1 MMRKIV
7 LLAFCL
13 LGLSAV
19 AEEQTID
26 ISGDNTDK
34 DYISYSKAIKLPE
47 SDVVNVMMGRYVYF
61 SSTITGKGTLNLYA
75 GGERCYLGTTG
86 GKTWPDWSNYT
97 GDIHI
102 WPFQENAPSASAYN
116 VVVAF
121 GGKASSPETIPEDFK
136 LNRVNPSM
144 ANNRVMLHAGATMCG
159 ESNTAGSGYQIGEL
173 QTEAGSMLQ
182 GYMKKGR
189 GVYYLVGG
197 LNTDATLA
205 GTIAP
210 TDNDDKTPLT
220 IVKEGTGTYTITGNN
235 NYLSGGIRIQEGKV
249 LVMNDRAEAEA
260 KKLSGATGAN
270 PNPKDA
276 VVHVLENG
284 LLGGT
289 GSIGG
294 TVNNYGTIQPG
305 TDETGLLTLKNYAA
319 DLEAHLI
326 VHPASTLRFRI
337 GSGYDQLSVD
347 GDVKYYNITQDFDKS
362 DLMPFIQVVLD
373 EKANVKIGDE
383 FKVLTAKRKSSL
395 AGDWHFS
402 VWADQYTWEVI
413 EREENGGIA
422 FVLRLVSYDKMDHPE
437 IPDPDHPESTMG
449 ALYEDGIDDKTDQTS
464 LRDYAAKNGKYL
476 GTAISMWKN
485 DLNNANLGET
495 KEVGAQF
502 NMLVA
507 ENEMKWD
514 ALEPSRNS
522 FSYGSAD
529 DLARFAQ
536 KHDMRLRGHCLA
548 WHSQLPGWVSSD
560 GKKNDKNWTREEAL
574 QILKNHIEK
583 VVKHYKGKVA
593 EWDVVNE
600 CLDDNQSIVRADTEG
615 YTLRKNSVW
624 TQAVGEDFIDSAF
637 VWAHQADPDAVL
649 YLNEYGVEFS
659 NKAKTAAFFNLAMR
673 LKKSGIPIDGVGLQC
688 HFSIGDVDSLHL
700 DNTIRRF
707 AEAGMKC
714 IITELD
720 MGVPSTSSQN
730 LQEQARNYRVIT
742 DIVLNNDNCPTM
754 VIWGLK
760 DNNSWRE
767 SSNPLLY
774 TAGIGK
780 KPAWYAVRS
789 ALRHR
794 TLDDTGIQP
803 LIWYGDDSDSQ
814 DVILYDLLGR
824 RVNGKASL
832 RPGLYVTKHGKKILV
847 K

>member
-1 MMRKIV
+1 MRKTV
-7 LLAFCL
+7 LLVYCL
-13 LGLSAV
+13 MYLSAA

-26 ISGDNTDK
+26 ISGDNSDK
-34 DYISYSKAIKLPE
+34 NYISYSKSISLPE
-47 SDVVNVMMGRYVYF
+47 TDVVNVKMGRYVYF
-61 SSTITGKGTLNLYA
+61 SSTIKGSGTLNLYA

-86 GKTWPDWSNYT
+86 GKTWPNWTNYT

-102 WPFQENAPSASAYN
+102 YPFPENSASAGFYG
-116 VVVAF
+116 VVLAF
-121 GGKASSPETIPEDFK
+121 GGKASSPESAYEDYAGGK
-136 LNRVNPSM
+136 VNPSM
-144 ANNRVMLHAGATMCG
+144 ANNRVILHEGATICG
-159 ESNTAGSGYQIGEL
+159 ESNTAGSGYRIGEL

-189 GVYYLVGG
+189 SAYYLLGG

-210 TDNDDKTPLT
+210 SGYDSNTLLS
-220 IVKEGTGTYTITGNN
+220 ILKEGTGTYTITGNEN
-235 NYLSGGIRIQEGKV
+235 FLSGGLRILDGRV
-249 LVMNDRAEAEA
+249 LVMNDRAEAES
-260 KKLSGATGAN
+260 KKLSGAIGAKPDAN
-270 PNPKDA
+270 DA
-276 VVHVLENG
+276 VVHIFEKG
-284 LLGGT
+284 ILGGM

-305 TDETGLLTLKNYAA
+305 ADDMGLLTLKNYVT
-319 DLEAHLI
+319 DKEAHLI

-337 GSGYDQLSVD
+337 GGAQYDQLSVD
-347 GDVKYYNITQDFDKS
+347 GDVKYYNITQDFDES
-362 DLMPFIQVVLD
+362 DQMPVIQVVL
-373 EKANVKIGDE
+373 EANASVKVGDE

-395 AGDWHFS
+395 IGDWHFD
-402 VWADQYTWEVI
+402 VRADQYTWELI
-413 EREENGGIA
+413 ERPEGDGVA
-422 FVLRLVSYDKMDHPE
+422 FVLRLVSYDQMDIPDNPVVPE
-437 IPDPDHPESTMG
+437 IPESTIG
-449 ALYEDGIDDKTDQTS
+449 SLYDDGIDDKSDKTT
-464 LRDYAAKNGKYL
+464 LRDYAEKNGKYI

-485 DLNNANLGET
+485 DLNNASLGET

-514 ALEPSRNS
+514 ALEPSQNS

-529 DLARFAQ
+529 DLVKFARN
-536 KHDMRLRGHCLA
+536 HDMRVRGHCLA
-548 WHSQLPGWVSSD
+548 WHSQLPTWVSSD

-600 CLDDNQSIVRADTEG
+600 CLDDDQSIVRSNTEG

-624 TQAVGEDFIDSAF
+624 TLAVGEDFIDSAF
-637 VWAHQADPDAVL
+637 VWAHRADPDAVL
-649 YLNEYGVEFS
+649 YLNDYGVEFS
-659 NKAKTAAFFNLAMR
+659 NKAKTAAFYNLAMR
-673 LKKSGIPIDGVGLQC
+673 LKKKGIPIDGVGLQC
-688 HFSIGDVDSLHL
+688 HFSIGDLDSVKL

-707 AEAGMKC
+707 AEAGLKC

-720 MGVPSTSSQN
+720 MGIPSTTTQN
-730 LQEQARNYRVIT
+730 KEAQARDYRVIT
-742 DIVLNNDNCPTM
+742 DIVLNNDNCPNM

-774 TAGIGK
+774 TSGIGK

-794 TLDDTGIQP
+794 TLTATDIFSSVWEGVGTQDT
-803 LIWYGDDSDSQ
+803 
-814 DVILYDLLGR
+814 ILYDLLGR
-824 RVNGKASL
+824 HVKGEGSL
-832 RPGLYVTKHGKKILV
+832 KPGLYITKGGRKVIV

>member
-1 MMRKIV
+1 MRKIM
-7 LLAFCL
+7 LLALCL
-13 LGLSAV
+13 MALSAA

-34 DYISYSKAIKLPE
+34 DYISYSKAISLPE

-61 SSTITGKGTLNLYA
+61 SSTITGSGTLNLYA

-86 GKTWPDWSNYT
+86 GKTWPNWTNYT

-102 WPFQENAPSASAYN
+102 WPFPENAPSAGFYG
-116 VVVAF
+116 VVIAF

-144 ANNRVMLHAGATMCG
+144 ANNRVILHEGATICG

-189 GVYYLVGG
+189 SVYYLLGG

-210 TDNDDKTPLT
+210 TDYDDKTPLT
-220 IVKEGTGTYTITGNN
+220 IVKEGTGTYTITGNH
-235 NYLSGGIRIQEGKV
+235 NYLSGGLRIQEGKV
-249 LVMNDRAEAEA
+249 LVMNDRAEAES
-260 KKLSGATGAN
+260 KKLSGATGGKPN
-270 PNPKDA
+270 PNDA
-276 VVHVLENG
+276 VVYVFENG

-294 TVNNYGTIQPG
+294 TVNNYGTILPG
-305 TDETGLLTLKNYAA
+305 ADEAGLLTLKNYVA
-319 DLEAHLI
+319 DQEAHLV

-337 GSGYDQLSVD
+337 GSAYDQLAVD

-362 DLMPFIQVVLD
+362 DVMPFIQVVLD
-373 EKANVKIGDE
+373 ENADVKVGDE
-383 FKVLTAKRKSSL
+383 FKVLTAKGKSSL
-395 AGDWHFS
+395 AGDWHFD
-402 VWADQYTWEVI
+402 VIADQYTWEVI
-413 EREENGGIA
+413 EREENGGIV
-422 FVLRLVSYDKMDHPE
+422 FVLRLVSYDKMEAPDIPDNPE
-437 IPDPDHPESTMG
+437 IQSTMG
-449 ALYEDGIDDKTDQTS
+449 ALYDDGIDDKADQTS

-536 KHDMRLRGHCLA
+536 KHEMRLRGHCLA
-548 WHSQLPGWVSSD
+548 WHSQLPTWVSSD

-600 CLDDNQSIVRADTEG
+600 CLDDDQSIVRTDTEG

-624 TQAVGEDFIDSAF
+624 TQAVGEEFIDSAF
-637 VWAHQADPDAVL
+637 VWVHQADPDAVL
-649 YLNEYGVEFS
+649 YLNDYGVEFS

-720 MGVPSTSSQN
+720 MGVPSTSAAN
-730 LQEQARNYRVIT
+730 LEEQARNYRVIT
-742 DIVLNNDNCPTM
+742 DIMLNNDNCPTM

-760 DNNSWRE
+760 DNNSWRD

-794 TLDDTGIQP
+794 TLDDTGIHP
-803 LIWYGDDSDSQ
+803 IVWDSADIQ
-814 DVILYDLLGR
+814 DAILYDLLGR
-824 RVNGKASL
+824 RVNGEVNL
-832 RPGLYVTKHGKKILV
+832 RPGLYISKGGKKVIV
-847 K
+847 R

>member
-1 MMRKIV
+1 MRKIM
-7 LLAFCL
+7 LLALCL
-13 LGLSAV
+13 MALSAA

-34 DYISYSKAIKLPE
+34 DYISYSKAILLPE

-61 SSTITGKGTLNLYA
+61 SSTITGSGTLNLYA

-86 GKTWPDWSNYT
+86 GKTWPNWTNYT

-102 WPFQENAPSASAYN
+102 WPFPENAPSAGFYG
-116 VVVAF
+116 VVIAF

-144 ANNRVMLHAGATMCG
+144 ANNRVILHEGATICG

-189 GVYYLVGG
+189 SVYYLLGG

-210 TDNDDKTPLT
+210 TDYDDKTPLT

-235 NYLSGGIRIQEGKV
+235 NYLSGGLRIQEGKV
-249 LVMNDRAEAEA
+249 LVMNDRAEAES
-260 KKLSGATGAN
+260 KKLSGATGGKPN
-270 PNPKDA
+270 PNDA
-276 VVHVLENG
+276 VVYVFENG

-294 TVNNYGTIQPG
+294 TVNNYGTVQPG
-305 TDETGLLTLKNYAA
+305 ADEAGLLTLKNYAA
-319 DLEAHLI
+319 DQEAHLI

-337 GSGYDQLSVD
+337 GSAYDQLAVD

-362 DLMPFIQVVLD
+362 DVMPFIQVVLD
-373 EKANVKIGDE
+373 ENADVKVGDE
-383 FKVLTAKRKSSL
+383 FKVMTAKGKSSL
-395 AGDWHFS
+395 AGDWHFD
-402 VWADQYTWEVI
+402 VIADQYTWEVI
-413 EREENGGIA
+413 EREENGGIV
-422 FVLRLVSYDKMDHPE
+422 FVLRLVSYDKMEAPDIPDNPE
-437 IPDPDHPESTMG
+437 IQSTMG
-449 ALYEDGIDDKTDQTS
+449 ALYDDGIDDKADQTS

-536 KHDMRLRGHCLA
+536 KHEMRLRGHCLA
-548 WHSQLPGWVSSD
+548 WHSQLPTWVSSD

-600 CLDDNQSIVRADTEG
+600 CLDDDQSIVRTDTEG

-624 TQAVGEDFIDSAF
+624 TQAVGEEFIDSAF

-649 YLNEYGVEFS
+649 YLNDYGVEFS

-673 LKKSGIPIDGVGLQC
+673 LKKSGIPIDGVGIQC
-688 HFSIGDVDSLHL
+688 HFSIGDVDSVYL

-720 MGVPSTSSQN
+720 MGVPSTSAAN
-730 LQEQARNYRVIT
+730 LEEQARNYRVIT
-742 DIVLNNDNCPTM
+742 DIMLNNDNCPTM

-760 DNNSWRE
+760 DNNSWRD

-794 TLDDTGIQP
+794 TLDDTGIHP
-803 LIWYGDDSDSQ
+803 IVWDSADSQ
-814 DVILYDLLGR
+814 DAILYDLLGR
-824 RVNGKASL
+824 RVNGEVNL
-832 RPGLYVTKHGKKILV
+832 RPGLYISKGGKKVIV
-847 K
+847 R

>member
-1 MMRKIV
+1 MRKTI
-7 LLAFCL
+7 LLVFCL
-13 LGLSAV
+13 MGLSAA

-26 ISGDNTDK
+26 ISGDNSDK
-34 DYISYSKAIKLPE
+34 NYISYSKSISLPE
-47 SDVVNVMMGRYVYF
+47 TDVVNVKMGRYVYF
-61 SSTITGKGTLNLYA
+61 SSTIKGSGTLNLYA

-86 GKTWPDWSNYT
+86 GKTWPNWTNYT

-102 WPFQENAPSASAYN
+102 YPFPENSASAGFYG
-116 VVVAF
+116 VVLAF
-121 GGKASSPETIPEDFK
+121 GGKASSPESAYEDYAGGK
-136 LNRVNPSM
+136 VNPSM
-144 ANNRVMLHAGATMCG
+144 ANNRVILHEGATICG
-159 ESNTAGSGYQIGEL
+159 ESNTAGSGYRIGEL

-189 GVYYLVGG
+189 SAYYLLGG

-210 TDNDDKTPLT
+210 SGYDSNTLLS
-220 IVKEGTGTYTITGNN
+220 ILKEGMGTYTITGNEN
-235 NYLSGGIRIQEGKV
+235 FLSGGLRILDGRV
-249 LVMNDRAEAEA
+249 LVMNDRAEAES
-260 KKLSGATGAN
+260 KKLSGAIGAKPDAN
-270 PNPKDA
+270 DA
-276 VVHVLENG
+276 VVHIFEKG
-284 LLGGT
+284 ILGGM

-305 TDETGLLTLKNYAA
+305 ADDMGLLTLKNYVT
-319 DLEAHLI
+319 DKEAHLI

-337 GSGYDQLSVD
+337 GGAQYDQLSVD
-347 GDVKYYNITQDFDKS
+347 GDVKYYNITQDFDES
-362 DLMPFIQVVLD
+362 DQMPVIQVVL
-373 EKANVKIGDE
+373 EANANVKVGDE

-395 AGDWHFS
+395 IGDWHFD
-402 VWADQYTWEVI
+402 VRADQYTWELI
-413 EREENGGIA
+413 ERPEGDGVA
-422 FVLRLVSYDKMDHPE
+422 FVLRLVSFDQMDIPDNSVVPE
-437 IPDPDHPESTMG
+437 IPESTIG
-449 ALYEDGIDDKTDQTS
+449 SLYDDGIDDKSDKTT
-464 LRDYAAKNGKYL
+464 LRDYAEKNGKYI

-485 DLNNANLGET
+485 DLNNASLGET

-529 DLARFAQ
+529 DLVRFAQ
-536 KHDMRLRGHCLA
+536 NHDMRVRGHCLA
-548 WHSQLPGWVSSD
+548 WHSQLPTWVSSD

-600 CLDDNQSIVRADTEG
+600 CLDDDQSIVRSNTEG

-624 TQAVGEDFIDSAF
+624 TLAVGEDVIDSAF
-637 VWAHQADPDAVL
+637 VWAHRADPDAVL
-649 YLNEYGVEFS
+649 YLNDYGVEFS
-659 NKAKTAAFFNLAMR
+659 NKAKTAAFYNLAMR
-673 LKKSGIPIDGVGLQC
+673 LKKKDIPIDGVGLQC
-688 HFSIGDVDSLHL
+688 HFSIGDLDSVKL

-707 AEAGMKC
+707 AEAGLKC

-720 MGVPSTSSQN
+720 MGIPSTTTQN
-730 LQEQARNYRVIT
+730 KEAQARDYRIIT
-742 DIVLNNDNCPTM
+742 DIVLNNDNCPNM

-774 TAGIGK
+774 TSSIGK

-794 TLDDTGIQP
+794 TLTATGICSSV
-803 LIWYGDDSDSQ
+803 WEDVGTQ
-814 DVILYDLLGR
+814 DTILYDLLGR
-824 RVNGKASL
+824 HVKGEGSL
-832 RPGLYVTKHGKKILV
+832 KPGLYITKGGRKVIV

>member
-1 MMRKIV
+1 M
-7 LLAFCL
+7 A
-13 LGLSAV
+13 LSAA

-34 DYISYSKAIKLPE
+34 DYISYSKAISLPE

-61 SSTITGKGTLNLYA
+61 SSTITGSGTLNLYA

-86 GKTWPDWSNYT
+86 GKTWPNWTNYT

-102 WPFQENAPSASAYN
+102 WPFPENAPSAGFYG
-116 VVVAF
+116 VVIAF

-144 ANNRVMLHAGATMCG
+144 ANNRVILHEGATICG

-189 GVYYLVGG
+189 SVYYLLGG

-210 TDNDDKTPLT
+210 TDYDDKTPLT

-235 NYLSGGIRIQEGKV
+235 NYLSGGLRIQEGKV
-249 LVMNDRAEAEA
+249 LVMNDRAEAES
-260 KKLSGATGAN
+260 KNLSGATGAKPSAN
-270 PNPKDA
+270 DA
-276 VVHVLENG
+276 VVYVFENG
-284 LLGGT
+284 MLGGT

-305 TDETGLLTLKNYAA
+305 ADEAGLLTLKNYAA
-319 DLEAHLI
+319 DQEAHLV
-326 VHPASTLRFRI
+326 VHPASTLCFRI
-337 GSGYDQLSVD
+337 GGAKYDQLYVD
-347 GDVKYYNITQDFDKS
+347 GDVKYYPITQDFDES
-362 DLMPFIQVVLD
+362 NQMPFIQVALD
-373 EKANVKIGDE
+373 ENADIKVGDE
-383 FKVLTAKRKSSL
+383 FKVLTAKGKSSL
-395 AGDWHFS
+395 AGDWHFD
-402 VWADQYTWEVI
+402 VIADQYTWEVI
-413 EREENGGIA
+413 EREENGGIV
-422 FVLRLVSYDKMDHPE
+422 FVLRLVSYDKMEAPDIPDNPE
-437 IPDPDHPESTMG
+437 IQSTMG
-449 ALYEDGIDDKTDQTS
+449 ALYDDGIDDKADQTS
-464 LRDYAAKNGKYL
+464 LRDYAAKNGKYI

-536 KHDMRLRGHCLA
+536 KHEMRLRGHCLA
-548 WHSQLPGWVSSD
+548 WHSQLPTWVSSD

-600 CLDDNQSIVRADTEG
+600 CLDDDQSIVRTDTEG
-615 YTLRKNSVW
+615 YTLRKNSMW
-624 TQAVGEDFIDSAF
+624 TQAVGEEFIDSAF

-649 YLNEYGVEFS
+649 YLNDYGVEFS

-673 LKKSGIPIDGVGLQC
+673 LKKSGIPIDGVGIQC

-720 MGVPSTSSQN
+720 MGVPSTSTAN
-730 LQEQARNYRVIT
+730 LEEQARNYRVIT
-742 DIVLNNDNCPTM
+742 DIVLNNENCPTM

-760 DNNSWRE
+760 DNNSWRD

-794 TLDDTGIQP
+794 TLDDTGIHP
-803 LIWYGDDSDSQ
+803 IVWDSADIQ
-814 DVILYDLLGR
+814 DAILYDLLGR
-824 RVNGKASL
+824 RVNGEVNL
-832 RPGLYVTKHGKKILV
+832 RPGLYISKGGKKVIV
-847 K
+847 R

>member
-1 MMRKIV
+1 MA
-7 LLAFCL
+7 LCL
-13 LGLSAV
+13 TGLSAA
-19 AEEQTID
+19 AEEKTID

-47 SDVVNVMMGRYVYF
+47 TDVVNVKMGRYVYF
-61 SSTITGKGTLNLYA
+61 SSTITGSGTLNLYA

-86 GKTWPDWSNYT
+86 GKTWPNWTNYT

-102 WPFQENAPSASAYN
+102 HPFPENSSSAGFYG
-116 VVVAF
+116 VVIAF
-121 GGKASSPETIPEDFK
+121 GGKASSPESAYEDFAGGK
-136 LNRVNPSM
+136 VNPSM
-144 ANNRVMLHAGATMCG
+144 ANNRVILHEGATICG
-159 ESNTAGSGYQIGEL
+159 ESNTAGSGYRIGEL

-189 GVYYLVGG
+189 SVYYLLGG

-210 TDNDDKTPLT
+210 SGYDDNTLLS
-220 IVKEGTGTYTITGNN
+220 ILKEGKGTYTITGNE
-235 NYLSGGIRIQEGKV
+235 NYLSGGLRILDGTV
-249 LVMNDRAEAEA
+249 LVMNDRAEAES
-260 KKLSGATGAN
+260 KKLTGAIGAK
-270 PNPKDA
+270 PNANDA
-276 VVHVLENG
+276 IVHVFKKG
-284 LLGGT
+284 ILGGT

-305 TDETGLLTLKNYAA
+305 TDVTGLLMLKNYAA
-319 DLEAHLI
+319 EKDAHLI
-326 VHPASTLRFRI
+326 VHPASTLCFRI
-337 GSGYDQLSVD
+337 GGAQYDQLSVD
-347 GDVKYYNITQDFDKS
+347 GDVKYYPITQDFDGS
-362 DLMPFIQVVLD
+362 DLMPFIQVVLNENAD
-373 EKANVKIGDE
+373 VKVGDE
-383 FKVLTAKRKSSL
+383 FKVMTAKRKSSL
-395 AGDWHFS
+395 TGDWHFD
-402 VWADQYTWEVI
+402 VMADQYTWEVV
-413 EREENGGIA
+413 EREENGGIS
-422 FVLRLVSYDKMDHPE
+422 FVLRLVSYDKMDAPDIPDNPE
-437 IPDPDHPESTMG
+437 IQSTLG
-449 ALYEDGIDDKTDQTS
+449 AFYEDGIDDKTDKTT
-464 LRDYAAKNGKYL
+464 LRDYAAQNGIYI

-495 KEVGAQF
+495 KEVGTQF

-529 DLARFAQ
+529 DLVRFAQ
-536 KHDMRLRGHCLA
+536 KHEMRLRGHCLA
-548 WHSQLPGWVSSD
+548 WHSQLPSWVSSD

-574 QILKNHIEK
+574 EILKNHILK

-600 CLDDNQSIVRADTEG
+600 CLDDDQSIVRSNTEG
-615 YTLRKNSVW
+615 YTLRKNSMW

-649 YLNEYGVEFS
+649 YLNDYGVEMS
-659 NKAKTAAFFNLAMR
+659 NKAKTAAFYNLAMR
-673 LKKSGIPIDGVGLQC
+673 LKKSGIPIDGVGIQC
-688 HFSIGDVDSLHL
+688 HFSIGDVDSVRL
-700 DNTIRRF
+700 DGTIRRF
-707 AEAGMKC
+707 AEAGLKC

-720 MGVPSTSSQN
+720 MGIPSTSSTN
-730 LQEQARNYRVIT
+730 LEEQARHYRIIT
-742 DIVLNNDNCPTM
+742 DILLNNDNCPTM

-760 DNNSWRE
+760 DNNSWRD

-774 TAGIGK
+774 TASIGK

-789 ALRHR
+789 ALRHH
-794 TLDDTGIQP
+794 TLEGSGTAIRPAVWDGDDTR
-803 LIWYGDDSDSQ
+803 

-824 RVNGKASL
+824 RVSGEASL
-832 RPGLYVTKHGKKILV
+832 SPGIYITRSGNKVIV